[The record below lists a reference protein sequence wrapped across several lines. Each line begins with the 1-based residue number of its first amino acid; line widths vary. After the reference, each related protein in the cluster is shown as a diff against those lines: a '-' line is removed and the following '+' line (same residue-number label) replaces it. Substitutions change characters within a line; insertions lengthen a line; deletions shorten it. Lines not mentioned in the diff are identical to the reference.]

1 MSDQVAR
8 KEVVESSVEVLTT
21 PKKSSGKKISQPE
34 IVMSFNQF
42 TKGLQLDKYDRA
54 YWEHECRGI
63 ITGQE
68 EWKEKLKDL
77 LDG

>member
-21 PKKSSGKKISQPE
+21 PKKSSVKKVTKQE
-34 IVMSFNQF
+34 IVMSFSQF
-42 TKGLQLDKYDRA
+42 TKGLEMDKYDRA
-54 YWEHECRGI
+54 YWGHEYRAI
-63 ITGQE
+63 LNTRE
-68 EWKEKLKDL
+68 EWKEKLKDV